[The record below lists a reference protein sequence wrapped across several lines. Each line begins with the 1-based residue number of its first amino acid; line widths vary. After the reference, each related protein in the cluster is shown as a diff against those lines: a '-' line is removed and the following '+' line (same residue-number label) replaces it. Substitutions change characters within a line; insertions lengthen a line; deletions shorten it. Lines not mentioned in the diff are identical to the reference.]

1 MRGPQPPISRFSADT
16 LQRVAKVEAI
26 VIARRFAYSALQ
38 IDEAQSLLDI
48 GCGPGTTTI
57 ELAEATPR
65 LSHVVGVDCDAAMI
79 AEADRQTNARGLS
92 SRVNHRVA
100 DARALPFPDGS
111 FDRVYCERVLQ
122 HLDPHDVKVV
132 MAEAWRVLAS
142 KGKLCLVDTDWTTL
156 SIDAEPFAVER
167 LLVALHAQRHRNP
180 SAGRQLA
187 RLLVEQGFSSLERR
201 LFVNSPSADRLKA
214 LLAVPA
220 RTAIEKGR
228 LSSPDAKGFF
238 ANIDRVVA
246 DGGYCSALVTGVA
259 VGTKSQQTSGDET

>member
-1 MRGPQPPISRFSADT
+1 MRSQQAPVSRFSADT
-16 LQRVAKVEAI
+16 LQRVARVEAI
-26 VIARRFAYSALQ
+26 VTVRRFAYSALQ
-38 IDEAQSLLDI
+38 VEDAQSLLDI

-57 ELAEATPR
+57 ELAEACPR
-65 LSHVVGVDCDAAMI
+65 LSRVVGVDCDEAMI

-92 SRVNHRVA
+92 PRVDHRVA
-100 DARALPFPDGS
+100 DARALPFPDES

-122 HLDPHDVKVV
+122 HLHPQDVNFVL
-132 MAEAWRVLAS
+132 AEAWRVLVPN
-142 KGKLCLVDTDWTTL
+142 GKLCLVDTDWTTL

-187 RLLVEQGFSSLERR
+187 RLLVEQGFSGMERR
-201 LFVNSPSADRLKA
+201 LIVNSPSAERLKA
-214 LLAVPA
+214 LLSVPA

-228 LSSPDAKGFF
+228 LSSPDASDFF
-238 ANIDRVVA
+238 ANIDRAVA

-259 VGTKSQQTSGDET
+259 VGAKSQQASG